1 MPKRKR
7 DVPLDALIP
16 RLRTDIFHA
25 LKVAKGFER
34 QRQSKRLADPKTP
47 SEKKA
52 RIENEV
58 VVLKSLDLHHT
69 AHAHLCTSLLKIKAI
84 AEHSDRLPEEIRAG
98 VPKPDLTEEE
108 RVALHNVTSS
118 LYNRKHVK
126 QAVEEAIEAVCKAIG
141 VPVPEKKGK
150 GKKGKEEKTENNT
163 DGSKAKSAADMK
175 EKGKNG
181 KAENTEDK
189 ANGNKA
195 NGAVKK
201 EKKKAEQAREG
212 ESREERGKR
221 SERAEKKKDQKN
233 ADGVNQADDSD
244 VDEEEE
250 EKAVSQMDKMLGLDS
265 SEESDDE
272 EEDVLVKGQTRK
284 PSAKE
289 LDPMEITTDEDG
301 SDEEEDLDPMEVTS
315 DDSESGSSSSSS
327 EDDFNGFSDDADG
340 QQSSASD
347 DESVSEAESST
358 SSESRSPPPKK
369 AKSAKGSLRPTDST
383 FLPTL
388 MGGYISGSESA
399 SDVDVA
405 PKRKNRRG
413 QRARQ
418 AIWEKKYGDKAR
430 HLQKAAQGRDA
441 GWDPKR
447 GAVDGESKPWKRG
460 IRNPLLEKDKAKT
473 PGANETKSTDEKK
486 QPQNEKKQQKDEK
499 KQPGTEKKKPAER
512 KRDDTGPLHPSWEAK
527 RKAKEKQQLSAPF
540 QGKKIVFD

>member
-7 DVPLDALIP
+7 DDVPLDALVP

-25 LKVAKGFER
+25 LKQAKGFER

-47 SEKKA
+47 AEKKA
-52 RIENEV
+52 RIENEI

-84 AEHSDRLPEEIRAG
+84 AEHSDKLPEEIRAG
-98 VPKPDLTEEE
+98 VPKPDVTEEE

-118 LYNRKHVK
+118 LYNRVEVK
-126 QAVEEAIEAVCKAIG
+126 RAVEKAIEAVCRGIG

-150 GKKGKEEKTENNT
+150 GKKGREEKTEDKT
-163 DGSKAKSAADMK
+163 DGTRTD
-175 EKGKNG
+175 
-181 KAENTEDK
+181 
-189 ANGNKA
+189 
-195 NGAVKK
+195 GAVKKK
-201 EKKKAEQAREG
+201 EKKKAEQAGEREG
-212 ESREERGKR
+212 REERDKQSGKT
-221 SERAEKKKDQKN
+221 EKEKGQKK
-233 ADGVNQADDSD
+233 ADGVDQDGDND

-250 EKAVSQMDKMLGLDS
+250 EKAVSQLDKMLGLDS
-265 SEESDDE
+265 GEESGDE
-272 EEDVLVKGQTRK
+272 EEDDVLVKGRTRK
-284 PSAKE
+284 PSGKE

-301 SDEEEDLDPMEVTS
+301 SDEEDLDPMEVTS
-315 DDSESGSSSSSS
+315 DEEGGSGSGSGD
-327 EDDFNGFSDDADG
+327 EFDGFSDDAEG
-340 QQSSASD
+340 PQSSASD
-347 DESVSEAESST
+347 DEGVSEAESST

-369 AKSAKGSLRPTDST
+369 AKKAKGALKPTDST

-399 SDVDVA
+399 SDIDVA

-430 HLQKAAQGRDA
+430 HLQKAAKGRDA

-447 GAVDGESKPWKRG
+447 GAVNGESKPWKRG
-460 IRNPLLEKDKAKT
+460 IRNPLLDKDKAKASGT
-473 PGANETKSTDEKK
+473 NETKQTNEKKQADNEKKQPTDEKK
-486 QPQNEKKQQKDEK
+486 
-499 KQPGTEKKKPAER
+499 KKPAPR

-540 QGKKIVFD
+540 QGKKIVF

>member
-25 LKVAKGFER
+25 LKLAKGFER
-34 QRQSKRLADPKTP
+34 QRQSKRLADAKTP
-47 SEKKA
+47 PEKKA
-52 RIENEV
+52 RIEKEV

-84 AEHSDRLPEEIRAG
+84 AERSDRLPEEIRAG

-118 LYNRKHVK
+118 LYNRAQVK
-126 QAVEEAIEAVCKAIG
+126 QAVERAVEAVCRGLG

-150 GKKGKEEKTENNT
+150 KAKKGEEEKTEDKT
-163 DGSKAKSAADMK
+163 DGSKADDGPADKK
-175 EKGKNG
+175 EKAKEGKEE
-181 KAENTEDK
+181 KVKDK
-189 ANGNKA
+189 ADGNNKMD
-195 NGAVKK
+195 GAVKK
-201 EKKKAEQAREG
+201 EKKKAGQAGEG
-212 ESREERGKR
+212 EAGEEGGKR
-221 SERAEKKKDQKN
+221 PGKTEKKTVGKQ
-233 ADGVNQADDSD
+233 ADGADQAGDNTDMD
-244 VDEEEE
+244 EEEEEEE
-250 EKAVSQMDKMLGLDS
+250 EKAVSQLDKMLGLDS
-265 SEESDDE
+265 GEESADE
-272 EEDVLVKGQTRK
+272 EEDVLVKGRTRK
-284 PSAKE
+284 PSGKE

-301 SDEEEDLDPMEVTS
+301 SDEEDLDPMEVSS
-315 DDSESGSSSSSS
+315 DEEGSSGSG
-327 EDDFNGFSDDADG
+327 DDFDGFSDAAEG

-347 DESVSEAESST
+347 DESVASEAESST

-369 AKSAKGSLRPTDST
+369 AKKAKGSLRPTDST

-399 SDVDVA
+399 SDIDVA
-405 PKRKNRRG
+405 PRRKNRRG

-430 HLQKAAQGRDA
+430 HLQKAANGRDA

-460 IRNPLLEKDKAKT
+460 IRNPLLEKDKTKAS
-473 PGANETKSTDEKK
+473 GAGETKPADEKK
-486 QPQNEKKQQKDEK
+486 QPNNEKKLPSNER
-499 KQPGTEKKKPAER
+499 KKPAQR